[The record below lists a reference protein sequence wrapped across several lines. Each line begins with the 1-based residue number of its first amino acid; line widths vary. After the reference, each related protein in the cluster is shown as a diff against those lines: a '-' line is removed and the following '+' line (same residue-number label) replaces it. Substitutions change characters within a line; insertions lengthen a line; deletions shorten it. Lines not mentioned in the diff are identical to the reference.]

1 MNENFNIKLSEI
13 ERRKRN
19 CSCSM
24 ECLHLISLY
33 CFLLVPLPYL
43 HSIPL
48 PLHFPLAQTL
58 VNTSPPPLPPPNK
71 EGEKWPP
78 GRIGN
83 STDISAPT
91 PSLTPL
97 NLTVLGSCSPYPT
110 GSRWQ
115 GRCKLCQGGRWGGR
129 VGRRC
134 TWARDR
140 CRHGSDVQVTAH
152 GWHQRWL
159 RYTWPSDVSF

>member
-1 MNENFNIKLSEI
+1 MNFLPCCHPKTSLLQDPGVLKMNENFNIKLSEI

-48 PLHFPLAQTL
+48 PLHFPPSSDTGQHLP
-58 VNTSPPPLPPPNK
+58 SPSPNK

-110 GSRWQ
+110 GSR
-115 GRCKLCQGGRWGGR
+115 
-129 VGRRC
+129 
-134 TWARDR
+134 
-140 CRHGSDVQVTAH
+140 
-152 GWHQRWL
+152 
-159 RYTWPSDVSF
+159 